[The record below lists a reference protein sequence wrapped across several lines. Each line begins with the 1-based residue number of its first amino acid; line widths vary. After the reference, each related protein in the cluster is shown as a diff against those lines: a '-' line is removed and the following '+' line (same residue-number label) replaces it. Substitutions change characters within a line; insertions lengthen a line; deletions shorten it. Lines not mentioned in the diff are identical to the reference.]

1 MRNWSLRTRAAVLW
15 GVGFVVLGV
24 ALLVI
29 LATLIRARI
38 GESPDD
44 VTSLIV
50 EELGF
55 EIESVGELTVTDP
68 SGHAVTGDEIDP
80 LLREVAG
87 ETRQDIARWTL
98 IALPLLAVVGAFA
111 GWWLAGHALE
121 PVAAMTAKAR
131 RVSSDRLDTRI
142 GLAGPRDELKELGDA
157 FDSMME
163 RLEHAFEAQGR
174 FAASASHELRT
185 PLTLIRTELDV
196 ALDQPNPSPEELR
209 EMADAIREAI
219 TRSERVIDSLL
230 MLARSGIVEAVTA
243 IDLGA
248 MADTILY
255 EMSREIESMGIA
267 VTKQL
272 SRSFVKGDE
281 ILVERLVRN
290 LIANGIVHNLPGGR
304 LEVGV
309 STTNGEVQMWLANT
323 GIEVD
328 SDTLDRL
335 TEPFY
340 RGEGG
345 TRVPGSGLG
354 LTIAAS
360 IADAHGAELRLAS
373 RPGGGM
379 TAKLSFPAA
388 QGSSIGETQ
397 LPTKRS
403 PTRG

>member
-15 GVGFVVLGV
+15 GVGFIVLGV

-38 GESPDD
+38 AESPDD
-44 VTSLIV
+44 ATSSIV

-55 EIESVGELTVTDP
+55 EIDSVGQLTVTDP
-68 SGHAVTGDEIDP
+68 SGHAVTGDEITP
-80 LLREVAG
+80 LLQEVAG
-87 ETRQDIARWTL
+87 ETRQDIARWTV

-111 GWWLAGHALE
+111 GWWLAGQALE

-142 GLAGPRDELKELGDA
+142 GLEGPRDELKELADA

-196 ALDQPNPSPEELR
+196 ALDQLNPSPEELR
-209 EMADAIREAI
+209 EMADAIRAAI
-219 TRSERVIDSLL
+219 ARSERVIDSLL
-230 MLARSGIVEAVTA
+230 MLARSGIVEAVSA

-248 MADTILY
+248 MADSILD
-255 EMSREIESMGIA
+255 EMSPEIEAKSIS
-267 VTKQL
+267 VNRQL
-272 SRSFVKGDE
+272 SQSFVKGDE
-281 ILVERLVRN
+281 VLIERLVRN
-290 LIANGIVHNLPGGR
+290 LIANGIVHNIPGGR

-309 STTNGEVQMWLANT
+309 STTDGAIEMWLANT
-323 GIEVD
+323 GPELD
-328 SDTLDRL
+328 PDTTDRL

-360 IADAHGAELRLAS
+360 IAEAHGAELLLAS

-379 TAKLSFPAA
+379 MAKVSFPAA
-388 QGSSIGETQ
+388 PRSDIGETHMAG
-397 LPTKRS
+397 R
-403 PTRG
+403 